1 MSNSHIDNLVNAV
14 VNKISA
20 VVNNHNSSSNAH
32 SSLLS
37 DYLQRSDVK
46 DNLTSNNTDQPLSAK
61 QGKELKT
68 LIDSKEDKSNK
79 VTSISSSSTDTQYP
93 SAKCVYDN
101 VKDKLE
107 ETTQKTIT
115 LSEDIGKYTRIGEYV
130 TVTGSGGKTITEN
143 GIQCAGIGVRRIQIE
158 LDSIVRISNADEIT
172 LAMQN
177 TVGTITMIDNKDS
190 DDISLPNEFSI
201 NMEIVNGG
209 QILNVDIVDTNN
221 VNVYTWESMQEASFP
236 TITLEIYTSNQAG
249 TLYITEPSN
258 TISAIAGTSTQM
270 NAIANIIYP
279 VGSIYMSVNA
289 TSPET
294 LFGGVWEQLKDR
306 FLLGSGDTYSAGTT
320 GGEATHTLTTNEMP
334 SHTHIQ
340 NSHNH
345 SQNAHSHYGRYDD
358 NSYVMSETTGAS
370 NKRVTAVSSGSV
382 YVDTAG
388 SAAFHHY
395 NSTGSTT
402 ATNNSQTATNQN
414 TGGGQAHNNMPPYM
428 SVYMWKRTA

>member
-37 DYLQRSDVK
+37 DYLQTTDVK

-79 VTSISSSSTDTQYP
+79 VTSISSSSTDTEYP
-93 SAKCVYDN
+93 SAKVVYDTIEP
-101 VKDKLE
+101 KLAKSD
-107 ETTQKTIT
+107 TKTLGYQYSTYGIYNSWKIDEVFGGQEMANEVT
-115 LSEDIGKYTRIGEYV
+115 IYDDRIVYMNF
-130 TVTGSGGKTITEN
+130 SGRLKFTN
-143 GIQCAGIGVRRIQIE
+143 
-158 LDSIVRISNADEIT
+158 
-172 LAMQN
+172 N
-177 TVGTITMIDNKDS
+177 TPKQ
-190 DDISLPNEFSI
+190 ISLELTLGFGNGSENYYSFDKI
-201 NMEIVNGG
+201 NYID
-209 QILNVDIVDTNN
+209 LSST
-221 VNVYTWESMQEASFP
+221 TT
-236 TITLEIYTSNQAG
+236 TITLESDEFVYLYCENGNSLVTYSVRSNKNSIG
-249 TLYITEPSN
+249 TIVD
-258 TISAIAGTSTQM
+258 M
-270 NAIANIIYP
+270 IYP
-279 VGSIYMSVNA
+279 VGSIYMNVNP
-289 TSPET
+289 TDPQI
-294 LFGGVWEQLKDR
+294 LFGGTWTRLKDR
-306 FLLGSGDTYSAGTT
+306 FLLGSGDTYTNGAT

-345 SQNAHSHYGRYDD
+345 SQNAHSHYGKYDD
-358 NSYVMSETTGAS
+358 NSYVMSETTSAS

-395 NSTGSTT
+395 NNTGSTT